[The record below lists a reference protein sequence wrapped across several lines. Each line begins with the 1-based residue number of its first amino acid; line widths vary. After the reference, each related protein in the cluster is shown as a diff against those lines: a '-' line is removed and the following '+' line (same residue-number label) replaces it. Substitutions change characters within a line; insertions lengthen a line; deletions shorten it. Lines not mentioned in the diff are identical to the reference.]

1 MSPSHEKVVPL
12 RVRVPVESIQ
22 GTLALDLQPRHDPPD
37 PGRASGRPAGDVIP
51 IDQAMRRQIDQWSRR
66 YAQAA
71 VEIVGGDRPVSQL
84 LRWSSR
90 DVYADLHRRALLVA
104 RAGRHLPGQGRVQP
118 VRPQVQN
125 VRSCFLSRQVVEVS
139 VHVRYGH
146 RSRALATRFEL
157 RSGRWQC
164 TALDFA

>member
-1 MSPSHEKVVPL
+1 MSPPHEKVVPL
-12 RVRVPVESIQ
+12 RVPVPVESIQ

-37 PGRASGRPAGDVIP
+37 PGRGSGRPAGDVIP
-51 IDQAMRRQIDQWSRR
+51 IDQGVRRQIDQWSRR
-66 YAQAA
+66 YAQAV

-90 DVYADLHRRALLVA
+90 EVYADLQRRALLVA
-104 RAGRHLPGQGRVQP
+104 RAGQHLPGQGRVQP

-139 VHVRYGH
+139 VHVRYGR

-157 RSGRWQC
+157 RAGRWQC
-164 TALDFA
+164 TALEFA

>member
-12 RVRVPVESIQ
+12 RAPVPVESIQ

-37 PGRASGRPAGDVIP
+37 PGRGWGRPAGDVIP
-51 IDQAMRRQIDQWSRR
+51 IDQAVRRQIDQWSRR

-139 VHVRYGH
+139 VHVRYGG
-146 RSRALATRFEL
+146 RSRALAARFEL
-157 RSGRWQC
+157 RSDRWQC
-164 TALDFA
+164 TALEFA